1 MLDVLIRNGKV
12 VDGSG
17 NPWFYGDVAIEG
29 DRIVDI
35 APVGRIPEDQAAKV
49 VDAEGR
55 VVCPGFI
62 DIQSHAITSMMSDGR
77 CLSKI
82 TQGITTEVMGET
94 STPAPYGGKSLGL
107 PGEWKERAKGWSR
120 FGDWLDEV
128 VDEGVSPNVGS
139 FLAAGTLRSL
149 VCGMRMG
156 QATSEEVD
164 QQRRIM
170 AEAMEDGAFG
180 ISYALI
186 YPPDTYVETD
196 EIVSVCEEVSRYGGV
211 YISHIRGEGATL
223 LKAVSEALEIGQR
236 ADVPVEIFH
245 LKASGADYWHLM
257 PAAIARINAARAA
270 GQDVTADMYPYA
282 ASGTGLDTVVPSWVS
297 ADGKFFE
304 RVRDL
309 ETRAKIREEM
319 LSGDPWRKPET
330 VMPIGFQREENK
342 EYTGKR
348 LNEIAQMRGQDWV
361 DAALDLLA
369 AEGHRISTIFFSMS
383 EENLKLQLQQPWI
396 KIATDAGAHNPER
409 TEGIGPVH
417 PRGYGT
423 YPRVLGKYVRQEKV
437 IGLEDAV
444 RKMTSSVA
452 DRLGLRDRGR
462 LQVGAFADV
471 VIFDPDTVI
480 DRATFE
486 DSHQLSEGVT
496 DVWVNGVRVV
506 DGGRHTDAKPGC
518 VVKGSGG

>member
-1 MLDVLIRNGKV
+1 MDLAIRG
-12 VDGSG
+12 
-17 NPWFYGDVAIEG
+17 F
-29 DRIVDI
+29 IVDI
-35 APVGRIPEDQAAKV
+35 TPVGRISEDQVGEV

-94 STPAPYGGKSLGL
+94 STPAPYGGKGGGL

-120 FGDWLDEV
+120 FGDWLDAV

-156 QATSEEVD
+156 EATDDEVD
-164 QQRRIM
+164 KQRRIM

-180 ISYALI
+180 VSYALI
-186 YPPDTYVETD
+186 YPPDTYVATD

-223 LKAVSEALEIGQR
+223 LKAVSEALEIGKR

-245 LKASGADYWHLM
+245 LKASGEAYWHLM
-257 PAAIARINAARAA
+257 PAVIALINAARAS

-304 RVRDL
+304 RVRDA

-319 LSGDPWRKPET
+319 LSGSPWRKPET
-330 VMPIGFQREENK
+330 IMPIGFRREEHK
-342 EYTGKR
+342 EYLGKR
-348 LNEIAQMRGQDWV
+348 LNEIAEIRGQDWV

-369 AEGHRISTIFFSMS
+369 GEGHRISTIYFTMS

-396 KIATDAGAHNPER
+396 KIATDAGAHDPER
-409 TEGIGPVH
+409 IEGTGPVH

-423 YPRVLGKYVRQEKV
+423 YPRVLGKYVREEKV

-444 RKMTSSVA
+444 RKMTSAVA
-452 DRLGLRDRGR
+452 DRLSLRDRGR

-506 DGGRHTDAKPGC
+506 DSGKHTGAKPGC
-518 VVKGSGG
+518 VVRGAGAR